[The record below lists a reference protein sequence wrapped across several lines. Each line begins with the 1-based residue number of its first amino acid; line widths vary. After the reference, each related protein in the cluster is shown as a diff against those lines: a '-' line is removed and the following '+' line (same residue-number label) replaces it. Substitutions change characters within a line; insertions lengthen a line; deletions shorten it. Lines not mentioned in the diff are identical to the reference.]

1 MPILPSKLLVSISF
15 YICFLSPSDILP
27 QQPFFPPPISASVY
41 AYFFCFFCEHLPLIS
56 SPSNASTLGF
66 SFLLPPLLAFTAT
79 GLGLTGIEYL
89 STGKHRRVMIDEFTH
104 NLDERDKKLAKI
116 RKEVLKSNPT

>member
-1 MPILPSKLLVSISF
+1 MFLFLFIYVFSHLPIFFPNNPLFLLLFLLLSLPILFFFF
-15 YICFLSPSDILP
+15 Y
-27 QQPFFPPPISASVY
+27 
-41 AYFFCFFCEHLPLIS
+41 EHLPLIS

-79 GLGLTGIEYL
+79 GLGLTGVEYL

-116 RKEVLKSNPT
+116 RKEISKSNPT

>member
-1 MPILPSKLLVSISF
+1 M
-15 YICFLSPSDILP
+15 
-27 QQPFFPPPISASVY
+27 
-41 AYFFCFFCEHLPLIS
+41 PLIS

-66 SFLLPPLLAFTAT
+66 SFLAFTAT

-116 RKEVLKSNPT
+116 RKEISKGNPT